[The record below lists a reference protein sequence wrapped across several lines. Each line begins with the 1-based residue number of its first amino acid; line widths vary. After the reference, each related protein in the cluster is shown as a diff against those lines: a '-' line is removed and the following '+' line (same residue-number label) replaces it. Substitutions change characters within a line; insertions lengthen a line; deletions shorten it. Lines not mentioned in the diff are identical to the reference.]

1 MLNILSLPL
10 FFFLCIFSE
19 VSGYFWEFEQN
30 VVLDGVLRRAERTIT
45 KRENGKVEDIVER
58 SIVLITDKP
67 LVLNHS
73 ILLEKQPIASAAIT
87 YPHINVYLPEEFMPL
102 IEKHV
107 QCSGT
112 FRKTFNPH
120 DNEIE
125 FHIDTALDSDQL
137 SHQLKTFFYEP
148 EEVELR
154 GILSEEVY
162 PGPPEYTSV
171 EMGDRPEKAVFLT
184 LKKPINIELK
194 KNTETGP
201 EEDFF
206 NMPEKGVRELQVVF
220 SDSKPSAHQINYEV
234 SLKGTLYHAHTAHHH
249 RRVLMM
255 VNSWKFD

>member
-1 MLNILSLPL
+1 MLKNLSLPL

-30 VVLDGVLRRAERTIT
+30 VVLDGVLRRAERILT

-58 SIVLITDKP
+58 SVVLVTDKP
-67 LVLNHS
+67 LVLTHS
-73 ILLEKQPIASAAIT
+73 ISLEKQPIATAATT

-102 IEKHV
+102 IEQHV

-112 FRKTFNPH
+112 FRKTSNPH

-125 FHIDTALDSDQL
+125 FHIDTALDSDHL

-154 GILSEEVY
+154 GILYEEVY

-171 EMGDRPEKAVFLT
+171 KMGDRPEKAVFLI
-184 LKKPINIELK
+184 LKEPINVELK
-194 KNTETGP
+194 KNTEL
-201 EEDFF
+201 EEDIL
-206 NMPEKGVRELQVVF
+206 NTPEKGVRELQVVF
-220 SDSKPSAHQINYEV
+220 SDFQPLTHQIKQEV

-249 RRVLMM
+249 RRILMM
-255 VNSWKFD
+255 VNSWKLD

>member
-1 MLNILSLPL
+1 MLKNLSLSF

-19 VSGYFWEFEQN
+19 VSGYFWEFEQS

-45 KRENGKVEDIVER
+45 KRENGKVEDKIER
-58 SIVLITDKP
+58 SIVLVTDKP

-87 YPHINVYLPEEFMPL
+87 YPHIEVYLPEEFLPL

-112 FRKTFNPH
+112 FRKTSNPY

-125 FHIDTALDSDQL
+125 FHIDIALDSEQL

-154 GILSEEVY
+154 GILYEEVY

-171 EMGDRPEKAVFLT
+171 KMGDRPEKTVFLT
-184 LKKPINIELK
+184 LKEPINVELK
-194 KNTETGP
+194 KNAEL
-201 EEDFF
+201 EEDIT
-206 NMPEKGVRELQVVF
+206 NIPEKGVRELQVVF
-220 SDSKPSAHQINYEV
+220 SDSKPSADQIKQKV
-234 SLKGTLYHAHTAHHH
+234 SLKGTLYHACTAHHH

-255 VNSWKFD
+255 VNSWKLD

>member
-1 MLNILSLPL
+1 MLKNLSLSL

-19 VSGYFWEFEQN
+19 VSGYFWELEQS

-58 SIVLITDKP
+58 SIVLVTDKP
-67 LVLNHS
+67 LVLTHS
-73 ILLEKQPIASAAIT
+73 VSLEKQPIVSAAIT
-87 YPHINVYLPEEFMPL
+87 YPHIQVYLPEEFLSL

-107 QCSGT
+107 QCNGT

-148 EEVELR
+148 EEV
-154 GILSEEVY
+154 Y

-171 EMGDRPEKAVFLT
+171 KMGDRPEKAVFLT
-184 LKKPINIELK
+184 LKEPINVELK
-194 KNTETGP
+194 KNTEQ
-201 EEDFF
+201 EEDIL
-206 NMPEKGVRELQVVF
+206 NTPEKGVRELQVVF
-220 SDSKPSAHQINYEV
+220 SDFQPLAHQINQKV
-234 SLKGTLYHAHTAHHH
+234 LLKGTLYHAHTAHHH
-249 RRVLMM
+249 RRVLMI
-255 VNSWKFD
+255 VNSWKLD

>member
-1 MLNILSLPL
+1 MLKNLSLPL

-19 VSGYFWEFEQN
+19 GSGYFWEFEQS

-45 KRENGKVEDIVER
+45 KRENGKVEDKIER
-58 SIVLITDKP
+58 SIVLVTDKS
-67 LVLNHS
+67 LVLTHS
-73 ILLEKQPIASAAIT
+73 ISLEKQPIVSASIT
-87 YPHINVYLPEEFMPL
+87 YPHIEVYLPEEFLPL

-107 QCSGT
+107 QCNGT
-112 FRKTFNPH
+112 FRKTSNPY

-125 FHIDTALDSDQL
+125 FHIDTALDSEQL

-154 GILSEEVY
+154 GILYEEVY

-171 EMGDRPEKAVFLT
+171 EMGDRLEKTVFLT
-184 LKKPINIELK
+184 LKEPINVELK
-194 KNTETGP
+194 KNAEQ
-201 EEDFF
+201 EDIF
-206 NMPEKGVRELQVVF
+206 NTPEKGVRELQVVF
-220 SDSKPSAHQINYEV
+220 SNSKPSVHQIKQEV

-255 VNSWKFD
+255 VNSWKLD

>member
-1 MLNILSLPL
+1 MLKNLSLLL

-45 KRENGKVEDIVER
+45 KRGNGKVEDIVER
-58 SIVLITDKP
+58 SIVLVTDKP
-67 LVLNHS
+67 LVLTHS
-73 ILLEKQPIASAAIT
+73 VSLEKQPIVSAAIT
-87 YPHINVYLPEEFMPL
+87 YPHIQVYLPEEFLPL

-184 LKKPINIELK
+184 LKEPINIELK
-194 KNTETGP
+194 KNTEQ
-201 EEDFF
+201 EEEIL
-206 NMPEKGVRELQVVF
+206 NTPEKGVRELQVVF
-220 SDSKPSAHQINYEV
+220 SDSKPSIHQMKQEV

-255 VNSWKFD
+255 VNSWKPD

>member
-1 MLNILSLPL
+1 MLKNLSLSF
-10 FFFLCIFSE
+10 FFFLCIFGE
-19 VSGYFWEFEQN
+19 VSGYFWEFEQS

-45 KRENGKVEDIVER
+45 KRENGKIEDKIER
-58 SIVLITDKP
+58 SIVLVTDKP
-67 LVLNHS
+67 LVLTHS
-73 ILLEKQPIASAAIT
+73 ISLEKQSIASAAIT
-87 YPHINVYLPEEFMPL
+87 YPHIGVYLPEEFMPL

-125 FHIDTALDSDQL
+125 FHIDTALDSDHL
-137 SHQLKTFFYEP
+137 SHQLKTFLYEP

-154 GILSEEVY
+154 GILYEEVY

-171 EMGDRPEKAVFLT
+171 EMGDRPEKTVFLT
-184 LKKPINIELK
+184 LKEPINVELK
-194 KNTETGP
+194 KNAEQ
-201 EEDFF
+201 EDIF
-206 NMPEKGVRELQVVF
+206 NTPEKGVRELQVVF
-220 SDSKPSAHQINYEV
+220 SNSKPSVHQIKQEV

-255 VNSWKFD
+255 VNSWKLD

>member
-1 MLNILSLPL
+1 MLKNLSLLL

-19 VSGYFWEFEQN
+19 VSGYFWEFEQS

-45 KRENGKVEDIVER
+45 KRENGKIEDKIER
-58 SIVLITDKP
+58 SIVLVTDKP
-67 LVLNHS
+67 LVLTHS
-73 ILLEKQPIASAAIT
+73 ISLEKQPIASAAIT
-87 YPHINVYLPEEFMPL
+87 YPHIEVYLPEEFLPL

-112 FRKTFNPH
+112 FRKTSNPH

-154 GILSEEVY
+154 GILYEEVY

-171 EMGDRPEKAVFLT
+171 KMGDRPEKAVFLT
-184 LKKPINIELK
+184 LKEPINVELK
-194 KNTETGP
+194 KNAEQ
-201 EEDFF
+201 EDII
-206 NMPEKGVRELQVVF
+206 NTPEKGVRELQVVF
-220 SDSKPSAHQINYEV
+220 SDSRPSAHQIKQEV
-234 SLKGTLYHAHTAHHH
+234 SLKGTLYHACTAHHH

>member
-1 MLNILSLPL
+1 MLKNLSLQF

-45 KRENGKVEDIVER
+45 KRENGKVEDKVER
-58 SIVLITDKP
+58 SIVLVTDKP
-67 LVLNHS
+67 LVLTHS
-73 ILLEKQPIASAAIT
+73 ISLEKQLIASAAIT
-87 YPHINVYLPEEFMPL
+87 YPHIDVYLPDEFLPL

-112 FRKTFNPH
+112 FRKTSNPH

-125 FHIDTALDSDQL
+125 FHIDTALDRNQL
-137 SHQLKTFFYEP
+137 SHQLKTCFYEP

-154 GILSEEVY
+154 GTLYEEVY

-171 EMGDRPEKAVFLT
+171 QMGDRPEKTVFLT
-184 LKKPINIELK
+184 LKEPINVELK
-194 KNTETGP
+194 KNTETEL
-201 EEDFF
+201 EEDII
-206 NMPEKGVRELQVVF
+206 NISEKGVRELQVVF
-220 SDSKPSAHQINYEV
+220 SDSKPPAHQIKQEV
-234 SLKGTLYHAHTAHHH
+234 SLKGTLYHACTAHHH

-255 VNSWKFD
+255 VNSWKLD

>member
-1 MLNILSLPL
+1 MLKNLSPSL

-19 VSGYFWEFEQN
+19 VSGYFWEFEQS

-45 KRENGKVEDIVER
+45 KRENGKVEDKIEG
-58 SIVLITDKP
+58 SIVLVTDKP
-67 LVLNHS
+67 LVLAHS
-73 ILLEKQPIASAAIT
+73 ISIEKQPVASTAIT
-87 YPHINVYLPEEFMPL
+87 YPHIHVYLPEEFMPL

-125 FHIDTALDSDQL
+125 FHIDTALDSDHL
-137 SHQLKTFFYEP
+137 SHQLKTFLYEP

-154 GILSEEVY
+154 GILYEEVY

-171 EMGDRPEKAVFLT
+171 EMGDRPEKTVFLT
-184 LKKPINIELK
+184 LKEPINVELK
-194 KNTETGP
+194 KNAEQ
-201 EEDFF
+201 EDII
-206 NMPEKGVRELQVVF
+206 NTPEKGVRELQVVF
-220 SDSKPSAHQINYEV
+220 SDSRPLAHQIKQEV

-255 VNSWKFD
+255 VNSWKLN

>member
-1 MLNILSLPL
+1 MLKNLSLSF

-19 VSGYFWEFEQN
+19 VSGYFWEFEQS

-45 KRENGKVEDIVER
+45 KRENGKIEDKIER
-58 SIVLITDKP
+58 SVVLVTDKP
-67 LVLNHS
+67 LVLTHS
-73 ILLEKQPIASAAIT
+73 ISLEKQPIASAAIT
-87 YPHINVYLPEEFMPL
+87 YPHIEVYLPEEFLPL

-112 FRKTFNPH
+112 FRKTSNPH

-137 SHQLKTFFYEP
+137 SHQLKTIFYEP

-154 GILSEEVY
+154 GILYEEVY

-171 EMGDRPEKAVFLT
+171 KMGDRPEKTVFLT
-184 LKKPINIELK
+184 LKEPINVELK
-194 KNTETGP
+194 KNAEQ
-201 EEDFF
+201 EDIL
-206 NMPEKGVRELQVVF
+206 NTPEKGVRELQVVF
-220 SDSKPSAHQINYEV
+220 SDSKPAAHQIKQEI
-234 SLKGTLYHAHTAHHH
+234 SLKGTLYHACTAHHH

-255 VNSWKFD
+255 VNSWKLD